1 MSLFICLNKD
11 VKLAL
16 AMSFEQNQFD
26 TIQVKPL
33 KPLIK
38 WAGGKTRLNP
48 QLLKVSD
55 IALKSL
61 KIEKFD
67 YYEPFFGGGALFF
80 ELYKNEKIE
89 NAYINDIIPHL
100 ISFYKTV
107 ANSEWLNELFE
118 RIEELEDEFNKGN
131 KSEIYGSA
139 KENTGWVGKFNK
151 LWMITDSESSEKTIK
166 DKLET
171 KEENI
176 ESAALLYVLNKTGF
190 NGMFR
195 LSQKGKFNIP
205 KGDTDKIRFKDEPDK
220 NKKENHVSIKN
231 YFKNASSI
239 LIKTSIHCGS
249 FEKILPPE
257 NKIDKGKSFIY
268 LDPPYVPDSET
279 ADFTDY
285 SKEGFGEDD
294 HKKVASIFH
303 KLSEDGYK
311 VVLSNNSNTVS
322 KSMYAKNK
330 NVFAYEVDVTRSIA
344 KTKKGKRPPSKEL
357 LVSSFDLDELGLKKV

>member
-1 MSLFICLNKD
+1 M
-11 VKLAL
+11 
-16 AMSFEQNQFD
+16 E
-26 TIQVKPL
+26 TIAL

-48 QLLKVSD
+48 QLLSVSN
-55 IALKSL
+55 IALKLL
-61 KIEKFD
+61 KIEKFN

-80 ELYKNEKIE
+80 ELHKNEKIE

-107 ANSEWLNELFE
+107 AKSEWHDELFAK
-118 RIEELEDEFNKGN
+118 IEKFADEFNQGD
-131 KSEIYGSA
+131 KSKIYGSA
-139 KENTGWVGKFNK
+139 KENNGWIGQFNN
-151 LWMITDSESSEKTIK
+151 LWMVTDSKSSGITIK

-205 KGDTDKIRFKDEPDK
+205 RGDTDKIKFRDEPSV
-220 NKKENHVSIKN
+220 NKKENHISIKD
-231 YFKNASSI
+231 YFKNASSVFTT
-239 LIKTSIHCGS
+239 TSINCGS

-257 NKIDKGKSFIY
+257 NKVNKDKSFIY
-268 LDPPYVPDSET
+268 LDPPYIPDLEN
-279 ADFTDY
+279 AGFTDY

-294 HKKVASIFH
+294 HKKVANIFH

-311 VVLSNNSNTVS
+311 IVLSNNSNSVS

-344 KTKKGKRPPSKEL
+344 KTKKGKRPPAKEL